1 MLPQKRIF
9 KALKQQEN
17 FLTITVSNIAI
28 QIAIDLFF
36 SSSAKVIALFNSLVH
51 NLIG

>member
-28 QIAIDLFF
+28 DLFF